1 MVRTSHRQGRLDIDM
16 ASMYVHILY
25 CTYNVYCQTYS
36 QSSTVLSLFISLKH
50 KSPELLGHVQ
60 Q

>member
-25 CTYNVYCQTYS
+25 CTIQCLLPDIL
-36 QSSTVLSLFISLKH
+36 QSVLLKPSLT
-50 KSPELLGHVQ
+50 
-60 Q
+60 